1 METRVLKKPEDS
13 FQFELS
19 GTLEKRQPPPGRVGG
34 CGEAGTKLRIKG
46 GRREDYCYFSF
57 WS

>member
-1 METRVLKKPEDS
+1 MRVLKKPEDS

-19 GTLEKRQPPPGRVGG
+19 GTLEKGQPPPGRVGG
-34 CGEAGTKLRIKG
+34 CGEAGTMLRIKG
-46 GRREDYCYFSF
+46 GRREVYCYFSF